1 VTVRNLIDRLG
12 AVLGTSDA
20 YAVVGEVDAKSA
32 RILVAVSPRKNPA
45 LLVMGLASGPGPNFA
60 TRSLRV
66 ETVAQLEFVA
76 GSTRDVAPAIVI
88 EALDDALRDV
98 FCALGDDLARELSLV
113 APATAKDVTALLRR
127 WEALFAAAARLDES
141 AVLGLWGELWALRTS
156 SRPDALV
163 AGWRGN
169 DSGTFDFVVDDRLL
183 EVKTTRVPGV
193 HKFSH
198 SQLREPDECGVLV
211 SLVVE
216 VGDQGTTLAEAL
228 DAVLARVVDPVVVRS
243 SLKARGLT
251 MASLRESTM
260 RIVLTKKPAFYWL
273 RDVPRVRLADAGVTQ
288 LRYSVDLLGTPPIAE
303 ASLQAVLDPFGLP
316 A

>member
-1 VTVRNLIDRLG
+1 MSVRKLIDRLG
-12 AVLGTSDA
+12 AALGASDA
-20 YAVVGEVDAKSA
+20 YAVVGDVDATSA
-32 RILVAVSPRKNPA
+32 RILVAVSPRNNPT

-60 TRSLRV
+60 TRALRV

-76 GSTRDVAPAIVI
+76 GGAREVAPAIVI
-88 EALDDALRDV
+88 ESLDDALRDV
-98 FCALGDDLARELSLV
+98 FCALGDELARELSLV
-113 APATAKDVTALLRR
+113 SPATAKDVTALLRR
-127 WEALFAAAARLDES
+127 WEALFAAASRLDDS

-156 SRPDALV
+156 TRPDALV

-169 DSGTFDFVVDDRLL
+169 DSGTFDFVFDDRLL

-216 VGDQGTTLAEAL
+216 VGDQGTTIAEAL

-251 MASLRESTM
+251 MVSLRESTT
-260 RIVLTKKPAFYWL
+260 RIVLTKKPEFYWL
-273 RDVPRVRLADAGVTQ
+273 RDVPRVRAADAGVTQ
-288 LRYSVDLLGTPPIAE
+288 LRYSVDLLGTSPIEE
-303 ASLQAVLDPFGLP
+303 AALPGVLESFGLP
-316 A
+316 S